1 MALQRLLIKFSELLF
16 LLLILS
22 LLFFNEKIYEVF
34 QHTKSF
40 SFALLI
46 PAIASVFLLS
56 RRAIRIPGAALP
68 VIFYLL
74 YIAVL
79 LFTDSKNTEAFR
91 LMIYLS
97 PAAFFLPFL
106 VKFSPLKILA
116 FMAML
121 AAFSCVYGLFQ
132 FFSGIQRPYSF
143 FGNPIFLG
151 EFLGL
156 LLPLI
161 TAGLVIS
168 SGKTKLFF
176 GAVFSIIPPCLL
188 LTESRGVFIS
198 LLISLIVFLS
208 FFSGSLKSALK
219 NAVIP
224 AAVSLVLILLLLLF
238 PAGRNAAL
246 ENINRINPSLADK
259 GPSPAAAGRALM
271 AKAALPL
278 FFQNPFTGAGPG
290 SYKYYY
296 QKNQSEILKSN
307 PGFNFISTSAAH
319 NDYLQILAETG
330 IAGCLLFLLSVILP
344 AYYAFKKIFYK
355 QKNTF
360 IICAALLS
368 SVTFA
373 AAESFF
379 NFPMFIMPSSVLFW
393 LLLGILIAVCSGTQ
407 KLPEKNTKTDP
418 FLKAAVFAA
427 ALFFFC
433 VLAFSS
439 RGLLS
444 GFYLKHAVNLDKVH
458 DPANEKYFSTACSFD
473 PKNYYAY
480 FFLGDSLAITGKYED
495 ALTNYKKALNV
506 YPFSADAVYNTGV
519 IHYIR
524 GEFSEAA
531 TQLEKAVDLYPDFSG
546 ARLYL
551 AKSYIA
557 MGKDQKAAEQLAAAE
572 KASPG
577 IILEDSSKNIK
588 AFFEETGGF

>member
-1 MALQRLLIKFSELLF
+1 MPLQRLLIKFSELLF
-16 LLLILS
+16 LLFILS
-22 LLFFNEKIYEVF
+22 LLFYNEKIYEVF

-40 SFALLI
+40 AFALLTPI
-46 PAIASVFLLS
+46 IASVFLLS

-68 VIFYLL
+68 VIFYML
-74 YIAVL
+74 YMAVL
-79 LFTDSKNTEAFR
+79 LFTNSKNLEAFR

-161 TAGLVIS
+161 TAGLIIS
-168 SGKTKLFF
+168 SGKTQIFF
-176 GAVFSIIPPCLL
+176 GAVFSLIPPCLL

-198 LLISLIVFLS
+198 LLISLIVFIS
-208 FFSGSLKSALK
+208 FFSGSLKTALK
-219 NAVIP
+219 NTVIP
-224 AAVSLVLILLLLLF
+224 ATVSLILILSLLLF

-259 GPSPAAAGRALM
+259 GPSSAAAGRALM

-278 FFQNPFTGAGPG
+278 FFQNPFTGAGLG

-296 QKNQSEILKSN
+296 QKNQSEILKSDS
-307 PGFNFISTSAAH
+307 GFNFISTSAAH
-319 NDYLQILAETG
+319 NDFLQLLAETG
-330 IAGCLLFLLSVILP
+330 IAGFLLFLLSVILP
-344 AYYAFKKIFYK
+344 AYYAFKKLFYK
-355 QKNTF
+355 PKNTF
-360 IICAALLS
+360 ILCAALFS
-368 SVTFA
+368 SLTFA
-373 AAESFF
+373 VTESFF

-393 LLLGILIAVCSGTQ
+393 LFLGILISVCSGTQ
-407 KLPEKNTKTDP
+407 ELTEKNTKTEP
-418 FLKAAVFAA
+418 LLKAAVFAS

-433 VLAFSS
+433 LLAVSS
-439 RGLLS
+439 HGLLS
-444 GFYLKHAVNLDKVH
+444 GFYLKHAVNLDKKH
-458 DPANEKYFSTACSFD
+458 DPANEKFFSMAYSLD

-495 ALTNYKKALNV
+495 ALVNYKKALDI
-506 YPFSADAVYNTGV
+506 YPFSADAFYNTGV

-524 GEFSEAA
+524 GEFNEAA
-531 TQLEKAVDLYPDFSG
+531 TWLAKAVDLYPAFSG

-572 KASPG
+572 KASSG

-588 AFFEETGGF
+588 AFFEETSGF